1 MNGATAI
8 APGGPA
14 PPGAVVSKG
23 RRRFSAGLVF
33 ATLFL
38 IFAGAE
44 VKSRQAGLSVPDW
57 PLSYGM
63 WWPPMVGNV
72 FYEHGHRTIAA
83 IVGLLTTIL
92 ALWTARVEARPW
104 VRKLAWFALGAVIL
118 QGLLGGLTVKL
129 LLPPA
134 VSVGHALLAQ
144 TFVCIVAWLAYAGS
158 REWRD
163 ATPRLAPAATKT
175 ATAVERD
182 HAPARAAMRATVWAA
197 GAVYVQLLLGALMRH
212 TESGLAVPF
221 FPLSESGSLLPD
233 HIDHHVVLHMLHRG
247 FAFVV
252 LAFVLTAA
260 VRLIRSV
267 PKLRLHATVLAL
279 VVLGQVAL
287 GVTVIW
293 TAGVH
298 PSDGTTPMVSPVP
311 TSLHVMTGALL
322 LVLAW
327 LAALRCWRAGNGASS

>member
-1 MNGATAI
+1 M
-8 APGGPA
+8 
-14 PPGAVVSKG
+14 VSKG
-23 RRRFSAGLVF
+23 RRRFGVALVL

-83 IVGLLTTIL
+83 TVGLLTTIL
-92 ALWTARVEARPW
+92 ALWTARAEARRW
-104 VRKLAWFALGAVIL
+104 VRRLAWYALGAVIL

-134 VSVGHALLAQ
+134 VSIGHALLAQ
-144 TFVCIVAWLAYAGS
+144 TFLCIVAWLAYAGS
-158 REWRD
+158 REWLGG
-163 ATPRLAPAATKT
+163 TPRLAPAATST
-175 ATAVERD
+175 ATSVEPDR
-182 HAPARAAMRATVWAA
+182 APARAAIRSTAWAA

-212 TESGLAVPF
+212 TESGLSVPF
-221 FPLSESGSLLPD
+221 FPLSESGSLLPE
-233 HIDHHVVLHMLHRG
+233 HVDHHVVLHMLHRG
-247 FAFVV
+247 FALVV
-252 LAFVLTAA
+252 LALVLVAA
-260 VRLIRSV
+260 ARLFRTL
-267 PKLRLHATVLAL
+267 PKLRLHAVALAL

-287 GVTVIW
+287 GATVIW

-298 PSDGTTPMVSPVP
+298 PSDGTTPMVNPVP

-327 LAALRCWRAGNGASS
+327 LAALRCWRAAHRPGSGNGAAS